1 MPKYL
6 VLHTLEIAKVPK
18 DPTGYMWS
26 GTDKLLELFTADC
39 HCIASW
45 IGMRGFYTGKMACL
59 WEAPSK
65 DAIVGMLKKVPV
77 APVDDI
83 FDSTLVVDWA
93 EQKKQRAA
101 GQKKAK
107 PPAKK
112 AKATSAKA
120 TPKKKPAKKKK

>member
-6 VLHTLEIAKVPK
+6 VLHTLEIAKLPK

-26 GTDKLLELFTADC
+26 GTDKMMDLFTKDC

-45 IGMRGFYTGKMACL
+45 IGMQGFYTGKMACL

-65 DAIVGMLKKVPV
+65 QAIIDLLTIVPV
-77 APVDDI
+77 APVDAI

-93 EQKKQRAA
+93 EEKKKR
-101 GQKKAK
+101 AK
-107 PPAKK
+107 PVQQKAMSPAKK
-112 AKATSAKA
+112 AKA
-120 TPKKKPAKKKK
+120 PAKKASSKKK